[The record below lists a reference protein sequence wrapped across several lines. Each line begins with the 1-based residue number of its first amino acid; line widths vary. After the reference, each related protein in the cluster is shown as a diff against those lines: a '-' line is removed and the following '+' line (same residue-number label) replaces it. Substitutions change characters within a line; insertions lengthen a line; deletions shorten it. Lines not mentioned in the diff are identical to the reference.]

1 MQSPVNS
8 NQRLPRIEAF
18 GCSDTAITENKS
30 GGTFTDNG
38 TGDYT
43 ITFTRPFRRVPVASA
58 PLALHA
64 TLKLYATVTVLSASS
79 IRIKFWD
86 EGGVARDVTSFSVIL
101 VGSDAADAI

>member
-1 MQSPVNS
+1 MKSPVES

-18 GCSDTAITENKS
+18 GCSDTAITENVS

-43 ITFTRPFRRVPVASA
+43 ITFTRKFARLGVPAIT
-58 PLALHA
+58 PLHA
-64 TLKLYATVTVLSASS
+64 TLKLYPTIVSFTTSA
-79 IRIKFWD
+79 IRVAFFD
-86 EGGVARDVTSFSVIL
+86 EGGTARDVTSFYVIL

>member
-1 MQSPVNS
+1 MRSQVVS

-18 GCSDTAITENKS
+18 GCSDTAITENTS

-43 ITFTRPFRRVPVASA
+43 ITFTRPFRRTPVASA
-58 PLALHA
+58 PIALHA
-64 TLKLYATVTVLSASS
+64 TLKLYSTLTVLSASS
-79 IRIKFWD
+79 IRIKFFD

-101 VGSDAADAI
+101 VGSDAVDQI